1 MSKISKEYVNQLTH
15 LHATSAFGSGS
26 RNAKIPKFVQSIIDD
41 TSSLLD
47 FGSGKG
53 YFSAAIKDQ
62 YPDIKLHTYD
72 PVTSPIELP
81 KKVDTIYSSDVLEH
95 VEAAHIDETLDDL
108 FNIATKYQY
117 HLIACHPAK
126 KKLNDGRNAHLIIET
141 PDWWKA
147 KLAKYNWEFVSEE
160 VTDKVK
166 NIRGNDLRVIKYI
179 VLLKNGNR

>member
-1 MSKISKEYVNQLTH
+1 M
-15 LHATSAFGSGS
+15 
-26 RNAKIPKFVQSIIDD
+26 R
-41 TSSLLD
+41 LLWN
-47 FGSGKG
+47 
-53 YFSAAIKDQ
+53 
-62 YPDIKLHTYD
+62 
-72 PVTSPIELP
+72 E
-81 KKVDTIYSSDVLEH
+81 VLQPG
-95 VEAAHIDETLDDL
+95 HIDETLDDL